1 MLIEPRHDL
10 DEVTGSIAVIELM
23 DQNLV
28 PGVTAGA
35 GRAWQAED
43 VGGARDPC
51 GCPRLNRRRS
61 NLLKA
66 DHQKERR
73 KRIHLF
79 FEQRL
84 DRFRGY
90 IAAGKPGPA
99 RRDDN

>member
-35 GRAWQAED
+35 GRTRQAED
-43 VGGARDPC
+43 VGGAGDPR
-51 GCPRLNRRRS
+51 GCPGLNRRRS

-79 FEQRL
+79 LEQRL
-84 DRFRGY
+84 DRCRSNV
-90 IAAGKPGPA
+90 AAGKPGPP
-99 RRDDN
+99 RW